1 LPFAYRVCGALDDS
15 MPPELFFPL
24 SLFFLGLPFSSVV
37 FVVPAVQARRPF
49 IGGVVFSFIS
59 RVVVD
64 LLFILDVFAAR
75 AISVVALCW
84 QFIW

>member
-1 LPFAYRVCGALDDS
+1 

-24 SLFFLGLPFSSVV
+24 SLFFFSSLLFSSVV
-37 FVVPAVQARRPF
+37 FVVLAVQARRPF

-75 AISVVALCW
+75 AISVIALCW